1 MLQQEFE
8 KWLEEVKQVAV
19 EDFGYSQNEVN
30 NLNHKHWNEYYN
42 LGLSPFE
49 AIIQHLTIV
58 FNHQNKL

>member
-8 KWLEEVKQVAV
+8 KWFEEVKEAAI

-30 NLNHKHWNEYYN
+30 SFNHKHWREYYD

-49 AIIQHLTIV
+49 AIMSRLKTI
-58 FNHQNKL
+58 FKKQNDN